1 MTDALR
7 QFVDSLTADLR
18 DEAAL
23 TDAVSARIRADIARL
38 GDLATSDASHD
49 AGQKRTAAPKRA
61 AQRIRTCST

>member
-38 GDLATSDASHD
+38 GDLAIQSAHTEKEADHVVIQSE
-49 AGQKRTAAPKRA
+49 QPEAA
-61 AQRIRTCST
+61 